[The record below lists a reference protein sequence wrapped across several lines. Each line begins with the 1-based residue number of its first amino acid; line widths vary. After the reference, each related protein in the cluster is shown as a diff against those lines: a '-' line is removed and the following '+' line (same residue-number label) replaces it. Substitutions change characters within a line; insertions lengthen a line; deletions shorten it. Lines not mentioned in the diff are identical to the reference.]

1 MNIAKISLG
10 GDWKMR
16 QCADGAEYDAKVP
29 GTVLSVLLEHGA
41 IEDPFYRRNEYQTR
55 ELFRGDYEFS
65 REFEIAGELLQ
76 KENVELVCEGLDT
89 LTEIRING
97 KCIVHTDNMHRTW
110 RLPVSDALREGMN
123 TISIL
128 FRSPLRYIDEYRYGE
143 NREVQYVPCGC
154 MEGNQILRKAHSMFG
169 WDWGPQLIDAGIFR
183 DIYLEAWSG
192 ARIEDVDIR
201 QHHDP
206 DGSVRLQVYAG
217 ISGEDEGETTVRLLC
232 PDTENTEGRAAA
244 ETKMIRAGRDGA
256 HCPGVCTAEAE
267 LTVREPQLWW
277 PAGYGEQPL
286 YRVEICHYDAE
297 GRLADRTEKTI
308 GLRTLTISRDV
319 DEWGREFAFMI
330 NGVKI
335 FTMGGNYIPEDCLYT
350 RITEERQEYLVRSM
364 VRANYNC
371 VRVWGGGYYPSDC
384 FYDLCDRYGLIVWQ
398 DLMFACNVYE
408 VTDHFAENCR
418 QEVLDNLKRLRHH
431 ACLGLICGN
440 NEIESAWHHW
450 GDFQK
455 ESVHL
460 RADYIR
466 LFEEILPRAVKEAA
480 PDTFYWPSSPSSGG
494 CFDDPD
500 NENNGDTHY
509 WSVWHGQLPFTDFGN
524 HYFRFCSEFGFQ
536 SFPCMKT
543 IDSFTLEEDRN
554 IFSRVM
560 ESHQKNDSANG
571 KMLYYLSENFLCPS
585 TLEQT
590 VYISQ
595 ILQGMA
601 VRYGV
606 EHWRRN
612 RGRCMGALYWQVNDN
627 WPAPSWSSIDYFGR
641 WKALHYM
648 AREFYA
654 RRAASLE
661 TDGGRIRLWTENE
674 TADRQDYRMQI
685 ILKKMDFTV
694 VAQTAASGSVEAY
707 ESAPGAELDLEHC
720 HAYQELKK
728 NSASGEDADEELFVE
743 GVVIYADGTVRR
755 STETLLPYKY
765 LRLPRP
771 VIHTEISR
779 RGTEYEIR
787 LEADSF
793 AAFVELSVRD
803 ADVIFSENY
812 FHITGKEERTI
823 LLEEEVSGIR
833 IQDEEDLAERLRIVS
848 LTDAF
853 AKK

>member
-1 MNIAKISLG
+1 MV
-10 GDWKMR
+10 R
-16 QCADGAEYDAKVP
+16 CADGMEFDAKVP
-29 GTVLSVLLEHGA
+29 GTVLSVFLDNKA
-41 IEDPFYRRNEYQTR
+41 IEDPFYRRNEYVTR
-55 ELFRGDYEFS
+55 ELFREDYEFC
-65 REFEIAGELLQ
+65 REFEVADSVL
-76 KENVELVCEGLDT
+76 KEEHTELVCEGLDT
-89 LTEIRING
+89 LAEIYING
-97 KCIVHTDNMHRTW
+97 ERLAQTDNMHRIW
-110 RLPVSDALREGMN
+110 RIPLSGVLRAGRN
-123 TISIL
+123 TVRIV
-128 FRSPLRYIDEYRYGE
+128 FRSPLKYIEEYQYSE

-154 MEGNQILRKAHSMFG
+154 MKGNQILRKAHSMFG

-192 ARIEDVDIR
+192 ARIEDVRLR
-201 QHHDP
+201 QHHDT
-206 DGSVRLQVYAG
+206 DGSVRLEVQAVLSEADYIGMTVHLFDGKGREIITAG
-217 ISGEDEGETTVRLLC
+217 MEQGGKT
-232 PDTENTEGRAAA
+232 AA
-244 ETKMIRAGRDGA
+244 
-256 HCPGVCTAEAE
+256 AE
-267 LTVREPQLWW
+267 LTVPEPKLWW
-277 PAGYGEQPL
+277 PAGYGDQPL
-286 YRVEICHYDAE
+286 YRVEIRCYDEE
-297 GRLADRTEKTI
+297 GRMTERAEKTI
-308 GLRTLTISRDV
+308 GLRTLTVSRDS

-335 FTMGGNYIPEDCLYT
+335 FAMGGNYIPEDCLYT

-371 VRVWGGGYYPSDC
+371 VRVWGGGYYPSDQ

-408 VTDHFAENCR
+408 VTDHFAKNCR
-418 QEVLDNLKRLRHH
+418 EEVRDNLKRLRHH

-455 ESVHL
+455 ESAYL

-466 LFEEILPRAVKEAA
+466 LFEEILPRTVRETA
-480 PDTFYWPSSPSSGG
+480 PDVFYWPSSPSSGG

-509 WSVWHGQLPFTDFGN
+509 WAVWHGQLPFTDFGN

-543 IDSFTLEEDRN
+543 IRSFTEKADRN

-571 KMLYYLSENFLCPS
+571 KMLYYLSENFRCPS

-590 VYISQ
+590 AYISQ

-601 VRYGV
+601 VRCGV

-648 AREFYA
+648 AKEFYA

-661 TDGGRIRLWTENE
+661 INGGRIRLWAENE
-674 TADRQDYRMQI
+674 SAENQDFRMRI
-685 ILKKMDFTV
+685 FLKKMDYTV
-694 VAQTAASGSVEAY
+694 VAETATTGSVDAF
-707 ESAPGAELDLEHC
+707 SSVCGAEIDLEDC
-720 HAYQELKK
+720 RAYRKLKQDC
-728 NSASGEDADEELFVE
+728 APDEDPDEALFIE
-743 GVVIYADGTVRR
+743 GVVEYEDGTVRR
-755 STETLLPYKY
+755 SVETLLPYKY
-765 LRLPRP
+765 LRLTPP
-771 VIHTEISR
+771 VFRTEVSRKGTAYEIS
-779 RGTEYEIR
+779 
-787 LEADSF
+787 LEADAF
-793 AAFVELSVRD
+793 AAFVELSVDD

-812 FHITGKEERTI
+812 FHMTGRGQKVII
-823 LLEEEVSGIR
+823 LKDEDISGTAVKNEVDLAGRIR
-833 IQDEEDLAERLRIVS
+833 IRSVADTFE
-848 LTDAF
+848 
-853 AKK
+853 

>member
-1 MNIAKISLG
+1 MV
-10 GDWKMR
+10 R
-16 QCADGAEYDAKVP
+16 CADGMEFDAKVP
-29 GTVLSVLLEHGA
+29 GTVLSVLLDNKA
-41 IEDPFYRRNEYQTR
+41 IEDPFYRRNEYVTR
-55 ELFRGDYEFS
+55 ELFRDDYEFC
-65 REFEIAGELLQ
+65 REFEMSDSVL
-76 KENVELVCEGLDT
+76 KEDHTELVCEGLDT
-89 LTEIRING
+89 LAEIYING
-97 KCIVHTDNMHRTW
+97 ERPAQTDNMHRIW
-110 RLPVSDALREGMN
+110 RTSLAGVLRAGRN
-123 TISIL
+123 TVRIV
-128 FRSPLRYIDEYRYGE
+128 FRSPLKYIEEYQYSE

-154 MEGNQILRKAHSMFG
+154 MKGNQILRKAHSMFG

-192 ARIEDVDIR
+192 ARIEDVRIC

-206 DGSVRLQVYAG
+206 DGSVRLEVQAVLSEADHIGMTVHLFDGKGREIITAG
-217 ISGEDEGETTVRLLC
+217 MEQGG
-232 PDTENTEGRAAA
+232 
-244 ETKMIRAGRDGA
+244 K
-256 HCPGVCTAEAE
+256 TAEAE
-267 LTVREPQLWW
+267 LTVPEPKLWW

-286 YRVEICHYDAE
+286 YRVEVRCYDEE
-297 GRLADRTEKTI
+297 GRMTERAEKTI
-308 GLRTLTISRDV
+308 GLRTLTVSRDS

-335 FTMGGNYIPEDCLYT
+335 FAMGGNYIPEDCLYT

-371 VRVWGGGYYPSDC
+371 VRVWGGGYYPLDQ

-418 QEVLDNLKRLRHH
+418 EEVKDNLKRLRHH
-431 ACLGLICGN
+431 ACLGIVCGN

-450 GDFQK
+450 EEFQV
-455 ESVHL
+455 ESAYL

-466 LFEEILPRAVKEAA
+466 LFEEILPRAVRETA
-480 PDTFYWPSSPSSGG
+480 PDVFYWPSSPSSGG

-509 WSVWHGQLPFTDFGN
+509 WAVWHGQLPFTDFGN

-543 IDSFTLEEDRN
+543 VESFTEKADRN

-571 KMLYYLSENFLCPS
+571 KMLYYLSENFRCPS

-601 VRYGV
+601 VRCGV

-648 AREFYA
+648 AKEFYA

-661 TDGGRIRLWTENE
+661 INGSRIRLWAENE
-674 TADRQDYRMQI
+674 TAENQGFRMQI
-685 ILKKMDFTV
+685 FLKKMDFTV
-694 VAQTAASGSVEAY
+694 ADEVITTGSVDAF
-707 ESAPGAELDLEHC
+707 SSVCGAEIDLEDC
-720 HAYQELKK
+720 RAYRKLKQDC
-728 NSASGEDADEELFVE
+728 APDEDPDEELFIE
-743 GVVIYADGTVRR
+743 GVVEYEDGTVRR
-755 STETLLPYKY
+755 SVETLLPYKY
-765 LRLPRP
+765 LRLPHP
-771 VIHTEISR
+771 EITTSVSR
-779 RGTEYEIR
+779 HGREYEIR
-787 LEADSF
+787 IESDAF
-793 AAFVELSVRD
+793 AAFVEVSVRNSD
-803 ADVIFSENY
+803 AIFSENY
-812 FHITGKEERTI
+812 FYMTDRTKKVI
-823 LLEEEVSGIR
+823 RLRQEDISGTAVEDEV
-833 IQDEEDLAERLRIVS
+833 DLAERLRIRSVS
-848 LTDAF
+848 DVYDRQQD
-853 AKK
+853 

>member
-1 MNIAKISLG
+1 M
-10 GDWKMR
+10 
-16 QCADGAEYDAKVP
+16 
-29 GTVLSVLLEHGA
+29 
-41 IEDPFYRRNEYQTR
+41 IEGQ
-55 ELFRGDYEFS
+55 
-65 REFEIAGELLQ
+65 GELNRRSLF
-76 KENVELVCEGLDT
+76 
-89 LTEIRING
+89 
-97 KCIVHTDNMHRTW
+97 
-110 RLPVSDALREGMN
+110 
-123 TISIL
+123 
-128 FRSPLRYIDEYRYGE
+128 FRSPLKFIEEYQYSE
-143 NREVQYVPCGC
+143 NREVQYIPCGC

-256 HCPGVCTAEAE
+256 HCPGACTAEAE

-277 PAGYGEQPL
+277 PAGYGKQPL
-286 YRVEICHYDAE
+286 YRVEISHYDAR
-297 GRLADRTEKTI
+297 GRLADRTQKTI
-308 GLRTLTISRDV
+308 GLRTLTVSRDE
-319 DEWGREFAFMI
+319 DKWGREFAFMI

-335 FTMGGNYIPEDCLYT
+335 FAMGGNYIPEDCLYT
-350 RITEERQEYLVRSM
+350 RITEERQEYLIRSM

-371 VRVWGGGYYPSDC
+371 VRIWGGGYYPADR

-455 ESVHL
+455 ESAYL

-466 LFEEILPRAVKEAA
+466 LFEEILPKAVKEAA
-480 PDTFYWPSSPSSGG
+480 PDAFYWPSSPSSGG

-500 NENNGDTHY
+500 NENDGDTHY

-543 IDSFTLEEDRN
+543 IGSFTLEEDRN

-571 KMLYYLSENFLCPS
+571 KMLYYLSENFRCPS

-601 VRYGV
+601 VRYGGGTLAQKQGTL
-606 EHWRRN
+606 H
-612 RGRCMGALYWQVNDN
+612 GRALL
-627 WPAPSWSSIDYFGR
+627 A
-641 WKALHYM
+641 
-648 AREFYA
+648 
-654 RRAASLE
+654 
-661 TDGGRIRLWTENE
+661 
-674 TADRQDYRMQI
+674 
-685 ILKKMDFTV
+685 
-694 VAQTAASGSVEAY
+694 
-707 ESAPGAELDLEHC
+707 
-720 HAYQELKK
+720 
-728 NSASGEDADEELFVE
+728 
-743 GVVIYADGTVRR
+743 
-755 STETLLPYKY
+755 
-765 LRLPRP
+765 
-771 VIHTEISR
+771 
-779 RGTEYEIR
+779 
-787 LEADSF
+787 
-793 AAFVELSVRD
+793 
-803 ADVIFSENY
+803 
-812 FHITGKEERTI
+812 GK
-823 LLEEEVSGIR
+823 
-833 IQDEEDLAERLRIVS
+833 
-848 LTDAF
+848 
-853 AKK
+853 

>member
-1 MNIAKISLG
+1 MNTTKISLNG
-10 GDWKMR
+10 AWKMVR
-16 QCADGAEYDAKVP
+16 CADGMEFDAKVP
-29 GTVLSVLLEHGA
+29 GTVLSVFLDNKA
-41 IEDPFYRRNEYQTR
+41 IEDPFYRRNEYVTR
-55 ELFRGDYEFS
+55 ELFREDYEFC
-65 REFEIAGELLQ
+65 REFEVSDSVL
-76 KENVELVCEGLDT
+76 KEEHTELVCEGLDT
-89 LTEIRING
+89 LAEIYING
-97 KCIVHTDNMHRTW
+97 ERLAQTDNMHRTW
-110 RLPVSDALREGMN
+110 RTSLTGVMRAGTN
-123 TISIL
+123 TVRIV
-128 FRSPLRYIDEYRYGE
+128 FRSPLKYIEEYQYSE

-154 MEGNQILRKAHSMFG
+154 MKGNQILRKAHSMFG

-192 ARIEDVDIR
+192 ARIEDVRICQR
-201 QHHDP
+201 HDA
-206 DGSVRLQVYAG
+206 DGSVRLEVQAVLSEADRVEMNVHLFDGKGREIITAG
-217 ISGEDEGETTVRLLC
+217 MEQGG
-232 PDTENTEGRAAA
+232 
-244 ETKMIRAGRDGA
+244 K
-256 HCPGVCTAEAE
+256 TAEAE
-267 LTVREPQLWW
+267 LTVPEPKLWW
-277 PAGYGEQPL
+277 PAGYGDQPL
-286 YRVEICHYDAE
+286 YRVEIRCYDGA
-297 GRLADRTEKTI
+297 GRLTERAEKTI
-308 GLRTLTISRDV
+308 GLRTLTVSRDT

-335 FTMGGNYIPEDCLYT
+335 FVMGGNYIPEDCLYT

-371 VRVWGGGYYPSDC
+371 VRVWGGGYYPSDQ

-418 QEVLDNLKRLRHH
+418 EEVRDNLKRLRHH
-431 ACLGLICGN
+431 ACLGIICGN

-455 ESVHL
+455 ESVYL

-466 LFEEILPRAVKEAA
+466 LFEEILPRTVRETA
-480 PDTFYWPSSPSSGG
+480 PDIFYWPSSPSSGG

-509 WSVWHGQLPFTDFGN
+509 WAVWHGQLPFTDFGN

-543 IDSFTLEEDRN
+543 VESFTEKADRN

-571 KMLYYLSENFLCPS
+571 KMLYYLSENFRCPS

-648 AREFYA
+648 AKEFYA

-661 TDGGRIRLWTENE
+661 LNGSRIRLWAENE
-674 TADRQDYRMQI
+674 TAENQAFRIQI
-685 ILKKMDFTV
+685 YLKKMDFTV
-694 VAQTAASGSVEAY
+694 AAEITTTGSVDAF
-707 ESAPGAELDLEHC
+707 SSVCGAEIDLDDC
-720 HAYQELKK
+720 RAYRKLKQDC
-728 NSASGEDADEELFVE
+728 ASDEDPDEALFIE
-743 GVVIYADGTVRR
+743 GVVEYEDGTVRR
-755 STETLLPYKY
+755 SVETLLPYKY
-765 LRLPRP
+765 LRLTPP
-771 VIHTEISR
+771 VFRTEVSRKGTAYEIS
-779 RGTEYEIR
+779 
-787 LEADSF
+787 LEADAF
-793 AAFVELSVRD
+793 AAFVELSVDD

-812 FHITGKEERTI
+812 FHMTGRGQKVII
-823 LLEEEVSGIR
+823 LKDEDISGTAVKNEVDLAGRIR
-833 IQDEEDLAERLRIVS
+833 IRSVADTFE
-848 LTDAF
+848 
-853 AKK
+853 